1 MELAALLQSLTPQE
15 LRFIAE
21 ADYGEDAEQHL
32 QALQRVVENG
42 GRLHKDQRWFPYEVI
57 ELRAH
62 AYQPGHERE
71 FVACT
76 LVVLAAVASGYDTWT
91 ELDLKFE
98 SRAQDYDAL
107 EPQYR
112 EPILLAYVAAG
123 L

>member
-1 MELAALLQSLTPQE
+1 MQLAALLQSLTAEE

-21 ADYGEDAEQHL
+21 ADYGDDVDQHL
-32 QALQRVVENG
+32 LALQRVVEDG
-42 GRLHKDQRWFPYEVI
+42 GRLQQGQSFFPYEVI
-57 ELRAH
+57 ELRSH
-62 AYQPGHERE
+62 VCQRGHERE

-91 ELDLKFE
+91 DLDLKFE

-112 EPILLAYVAAG
+112 EPILSAYAAAG
-123 L
+123 I